1 MQKHPRTVLALDPGL
16 RELGYAVLAGR
27 KLVASGVRP
36 LFLTPK
42 QYRIAEGRRL
52 LKQWLRAYRP
62 GCVVL
67 ERTYAHPTGTF
78 DSVHRLAT
86 ALQKAASRRGYR
98 TATYPPQTVR
108 KAIVGNG
115 NAEKRE
121 AAKVLAAK
129 FPTLRMYLT
138 SDRKWKIRYFLN
150 AFDAVALAVFHQ
162 GQNPPSRSR
171 SSG

>member
-1 MQKHPRTVLALDPGL
+1 MPKNPRTVLALDPGL

-27 KLVASGVRP
+27 RLVASGVRP
-36 LFLTPK
+36 LYLTPAP
-42 QYRIAEGRRL
+42 QRVGEARRL

-62 GCVVL
+62 GCVVV

-78 DSVHRLAT
+78 DSVHRLAV
-86 ALQKAASRRGYR
+86 ALQKAASRRGFR

-129 FPTLRMYLT
+129 FPALRMYLT
-138 SDRKWKIRYFLN
+138 SDRKWKARYFLN
-150 AFDAVALAVFHQ
+150 AFDAVALALFHQ